1 MSMDETIAEVL
12 RLDAEATQGPWR
24 WSPPK
29 GHSCEA
35 FIGVCSFGDEGGGW
49 DMQTT
54 GNPPEDIDA
63 ELIGYYRTAAPALA
77 REVQRLQAE
86 IQPRIERSI
95 AFQDA
100 MEEAEAERDAALAE
114 VQRLQEL
121 RQRGCDCSDE
131 DACRFAMERDDA
143 YRRGQEK
150 MRRRASSLFAATDD
164 ADCYWRDED
173 IVEAIEALEI
183 EP

>member
-12 RLDAEATQGPWR
+12 RLDAEATQGPWDALD
-24 WSPPK
+24 S
-29 GHSCEA
+29 S
-35 FIGVCSFGDEGGGW
+35 
-49 DMQTT
+49 
-54 GNPPEDIDA
+54 NPEDPAPFVAQTGMGDVITGDVFYTPDA
-63 ELIGYYRTAAPALA
+63 DIIAYYRTAAPALA

-86 IQPRIERSI
+86 VGI
-95 AFQDA
+95 
-100 MEEAEAERDAALAE
+100 
-114 VQRLQEL
+114 LQEI
-121 RQRGCDCSDE
+121 RQRGCDCNDE